1 MKKILPLLVFLYV
14 NYLGV
19 YVIQAQ
25 TQNVSFSDAN
35 GISGTISLDIS
46 LGYNFEPYFV
56 AKQNKVVIKSY
67 QNGKYDAVLRQNGI
81 SFPYTLDESNRFDFT
96 ADIIIQ
102 KGSAVI
108 ERVSADFNT
117 TRGLGSGHV
126 FPPFSEKAKEWL
138 KNEGTDKSIVGREMS
153 GGGAS
158 WSKYAKIQ
166 NVKVVEVYVTD
177 FKNKIEKII
186 RDAEREQKE
195 QERKLAEEKKQKE
208 EQAKKE
214 QLAKEEADKKV
225 AASDTEK
232 QTSGKQETQSSQ
244 NNTTQQIDMV
254 KVAQEYNAAE
264 KAKSDA
270 LNNAADQTFDQ
281 WGKGNYIQGAKPLV
295 DEFAR
300 QGNATGAYGTMG
312 VAVAA
317 QTGAIIG
324 DAIAARR
331 ARKAEEAAYNYE
343 LNKGIEAYYVRNYT
357 EALRWYKSSYEQ
369 DKNTGAAANGIG
381 CAYFRVKNYTEAK
394 KWLDIAISLNYTS
407 RNTNFCFS
415 IMYLDGLGV
424 PKNENYAFKLMEKAT
439 DDLGFNYPEATYH
452 LAFMYLSGRGATQN
466 YKKAYDLFLSISSGG
481 PGTPGHNYNK
491 EIDFALG
498 VMYYY
503 GLGLK
508 KNDDMA
514 KKYFE
519 KCSDNYDAQKML
531 SKITGI
537 NNLYNL
543 SKPNNEITHDTFGK
557 FLNL

>member
-126 FPPFSEKAKEWL
+126 FPPFFEKAKEWL

-195 QERKLAEEKKQKE
+195 QKKKKKKKKKKKEKKKKKKKTKKKKKKNRKKKKTKKKKKKTKQKKKIE
-208 EQAKKE
+208 KKE
-214 QLAKEEADKKV
+214 QKKKKEKK
-225 AASDTEK
+225 
-232 QTSGKQETQSSQ
+232 
-244 NNTTQQIDMV
+244 
-254 KVAQEYNAAE
+254 
-264 KAKSDA
+264 
-270 LNNAADQTFDQ
+270 
-281 WGKGNYIQGAKPLV
+281 
-295 DEFAR
+295 
-300 QGNATGAYGTMG
+300 
-312 VAVAA
+312 
-317 QTGAIIG
+317 
-324 DAIAARR
+324 
-331 ARKAEEAAYNYE
+331 
-343 LNKGIEAYYVRNYT
+343 
-357 EALRWYKSSYEQ
+357 
-369 DKNTGAAANGIG
+369 
-381 CAYFRVKNYTEAK
+381 K
-394 KWLDIAISLNYTS
+394 KRD
-407 RNTNFCFS
+407 
-415 IMYLDGLGV
+415 
-424 PKNENYAFKLMEKAT
+424 
-439 DDLGFNYPEATYH
+439 
-452 LAFMYLSGRGATQN
+452 
-466 YKKAYDLFLSISSGG
+466 YKKHATRSCTI
-481 PGTPGHNYNK
+481 
-491 EIDFALG
+491 
-498 VMYYY
+498 
-503 GLGLK
+503 
-508 KNDDMA
+508 KNNIEDR
-514 KKYFE
+514 
-519 KCSDNYDAQKML
+519 
-531 SKITGI
+531 
-537 NNLYNL
+537 
-543 SKPNNEITHDTFGK
+543 
-557 FLNL
+557 